1 MTKPRFATKVAI
13 CLGCIVAL
21 GAVALVAHQ
30 TLSGQGVSWTAE
42 QDESL
47 DVLTTKVSGGAEVSQ
62 PGEGW
67 APRDGYIQ
75 LQLSGSSIPG
85 QQIESVE
92 QDGDELTVTL
102 KVLKVQDGPMTMDIL
117 LTEWRLTGGDVESVK
132 SVTIDYGK
140 GDIRRAPQCP

>member
-1 MTKPRFATKVAI
+1 MTKSRFATKVAI

-30 TLSGQGVSWTAE
+30 TLSRQGVSWTAE

-62 PGEGW
+62 SGEGW
-67 APRDGYIQ
+67 ASRDGYIQ
-75 LQLSGSSIPG
+75 LQLLGSSIPE
-85 QQIESVE
+85 QEIESVE
-92 QDGDELTVTL
+92 QDGDELTVT
-102 KVLKVQDGPMTMDIL
+102 LKVQDGPMTMDIL
-117 LTEWRLTGGDVESVK
+117 LTEWRLAGGDVESVK

>member
-1 MTKPRFATKVAI
+1 MTKPRFATKAAI

-21 GAVALVAHQ
+21 GAAALVAHQ

-47 DVLTTKVSGGAEVSQ
+47 DVLTTKVSGGAGASQ

-85 QQIESVE
+85 QRIESVE

-102 KVLKVQDGPMTMDIL
+102 EVQDGPVTMDIL
-117 LTEWRLTGGDVESVK
+117 LTEWRLAGGDVKSVK

-140 GDIRRAPQCP
+140 GDTRRAPQCP